1 MKSANR
7 IKRLPHIFGW
17 GVAVMAVLGVVLLG
31 ATARAQ
37 SSTVEVLFRFP
48 GFNPIPPTAPIGM
61 LPRARL
67 LEVTPGQ
74 FFGTTSQ
81 GGTGPCNNGD
91 GCGTVFVLDTSS
103 TLTVLHHFQGVTAGD
118 GAFPYAGLVYVPSD
132 GHLYGT
138 TRQGGDPTCSSPSGP
153 GCGTIFRIMPD
164 GSDYGVVYSFEAGAT
179 DGLWP
184 EAALLLGSDG
194 NLYGTTRSGGSPG
207 GGGFGT
213 LFKVTPPFDPPVTPV
228 FFAVGTTAVTFPNAL
243 MQASNGTIYGI
254 GVGGLGTIFSLDPA
268 TVTPT
273 VLATTL
279 DGANIPNGPLVDPGD
294 GFLYGTA
301 RNGGAHNGGTVFRFD
316 TTALTVQ
323 TVYSF
328 GSVANDAIFPQAG
341 LALSADGS
349 TLYGVTPAGGDPMV
363 CGVQDGC
370 GTIFSILTGP
380 PNPATVLHSFITLG
394 QATDDGSWPLAELI
408 LGSDGASFYG
418 TLYRYGGNSCG
429 PPPRACNGTIFSFTP

>member
-1 MKSANR
+1 MKSAKRVERMSR
-7 IKRLPHIFGW
+7 ILRW
-17 GVAVMAVLGVVLLG
+17 GVAAIAVLVVALLG
-31 ATARAQ
+31 ATARGQ

-48 GFNPIPPTAPIGM
+48 YGFNPPPTAPIGM
-61 LPRARL
+61 MARARL

-184 EAALLLGSDG
+184 EAALLLGIDG
-194 NLYGTTRSGGSPG
+194 NLYGTTTSGGSAG
-207 GGGFGT
+207 GGGSGT
-213 LFKVTPPFDPPVTPV
+213 LFKMTPPFDPPVTPV
-228 FFAVGTTAVTFPNAL
+228 FYAVPPGGAVSVPSSL
-243 MQASNGTIYGI
+243 MQASSGTIYGI
-254 GVGGLGTIFSLDPA
+254 AGGQGGTIFSLDPA
-268 TVTPT
+268 TVMPT
-273 VLATTL
+273 VLATAL
-279 DGANIPNGPLVDPGD
+279 DGGTSPNGPLVDPGD

-301 RNGGAHNGGTVFRFD
+301 RNSGANNRGTVFRFD

-323 TVYSF
+323 TLYSF
-328 GSVANDAIFPQAG
+328 GSVANDGIFPQAG
-341 LALSADGS
+341 LALSADLS
-349 TLYGVTPAGGDPMV
+349 TLYGVTSGGGDPMV
-363 CGVQDGC
+363 CGIDQC

-380 PNPATVLHSFITLG
+380 PNPATTLHSFMTLG
-394 QATDDGSWPLAELI
+394 QAMDEGSLPLAELI
-408 LGSDGASFYG
+408 LGSDGTSFYG
-418 TLYRYGGNSCG
+418 TTFRYGGNTCG
-429 PPPRACNGTIFSFTP
+429 PPPRACNGTVFRFTP